1 MTPTDHASKA
11 VDTRPATGG
20 GTPSPSTGH
29 SPDPGSDPGSGSR
42 SSPASGAVSGGSPGP
57 ALFTALLGF
66 ALITLDSSVVNVAL
80 PAIGADLRTW
90 PPGCR

>member
-1 MTPTDHASKA
+1 M
-11 VDTRPATGG
+11 
-20 GTPSPSTGH
+20 
-29 SPDPGSDPGSGSR
+29 
-42 SSPASGAVSGGSPGP
+42 SGGSPGP